1 MALTQVVF
9 SVVALIQHLKVDRA
23 LDNLYPPGERS
34 DRHHLPQPVQR
45 AMMQPSAFAAV
56 RGGVVPVQGP
66 VGGAARAGPSGA
78 AAPAS
83 LPPAIDALDFGDSI
97 LSSDW

>member
-1 MALTQVVF
+1 MAAP
-9 SVVALIQHLKVDRA
+9 SV
-23 LDNLYPPGERS
+23 
-34 DRHHLPQPVQR
+34 
-45 AMMQPSAFAAV
+45 PSAFTAV